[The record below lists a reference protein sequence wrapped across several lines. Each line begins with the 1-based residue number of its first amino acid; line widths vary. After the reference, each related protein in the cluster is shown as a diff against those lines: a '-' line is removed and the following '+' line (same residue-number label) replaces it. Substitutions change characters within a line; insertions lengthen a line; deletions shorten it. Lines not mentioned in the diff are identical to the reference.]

1 MQGLTAASYD
11 GVARR
16 AAKYAIG
23 TGVPIVGGFLSGG
36 FDLAIAGSIMIKN
49 SLGTMS
55 VFLLLF
61 VLIEPLFLLIATNTL
76 LRLTA
81 AITQPLGEGR
91 ISDFLTVTADNLNY
105 CVAGLLFTAFLYFV
119 SILLIA
125 CSTEMFL

>member
-1 MQGLTAASYD
+1 
-11 GVARR
+11 
-16 AAKYAIG
+16 
-23 TGVPIVGGFLSGG
+23 
-36 FDLAIAGSIMIKN
+36 
-49 SLGTMS
+49 MS